1 MAEQQSDFQNCI
13 IPDEEETSPQHY
25 QSLTVNLSGGGG
37 VGGIGP
43 MAANSAIIQQPTLNQ
58 PSNRYSYRAAI
69 YRSEAQQDLG

>member
-13 IPDEEETSPQHY
+13 ITDEEETSPQHY
-25 QSLTVNLSGGGG
+25 QSLTVNLPGG
-37 VGGIGP
+37 VSVGGGIGT
-43 MAANSAIIQQPTLNQ
+43 MAANSVIIQQQQ